1 MLQKSK
7 SSKFLKLKY
16 LLLVPIVCSMLVYS
30 SCTQETKAQNQTAEI
45 AETKT
50 DSKSKIIANIEAL
63 IESIAE
69 KGNITEEEE
78 MALKELIVLTDG
90 NKLENPY
97 FEDVKDNISLHF
109 GIIQK
114 VPTYPGCAGDN
125 EELKKCFSKTNCDS
139 PAFWQTYL
147 HDPASITMEGIL
159 LFNKH
164 LLFLLTVIILFVG
177 WLLFSTIYYYVEFNN
192 AHSSKFIHSKELE
205 IVWTSVPALILL
217 ILSTPSFT
225 LLYAMDEI
233 AEPELSLKILGHQ
246 WFWSYEISDFNSC
259 QKQEQSLKYVCYMMV
274 LDGLPKT
281 KQGYFRLLETNK
293 RVILPT
299 NTHLR
304 LLVTAADVLHSWT
317 VPSFGLKVD
326 ACPGRL
332 NQLNLFIKRVGV
344 FFGQCSEI
352 CGVNHGF
359 MPIVVVS
366 LPTLQ
371 FHHYIMTKL
380 ELG

>member
-1 MLQKSK
+1 MGLIYVLSN
-7 SSKFLKLKY
+7 LKMTVFIK
-16 LLLVPIVCSMLVYS
+16 
-30 SCTQETKAQNQTAEI
+30 
-45 AETKT
+45 
-50 DSKSKIIANIEAL
+50 
-63 IESIAE
+63 
-69 KGNITEEEE
+69 
-78 MALKELIVLTDG
+78 
-90 NKLENPY
+90 
-97 FEDVKDNISLHF
+97 
-109 GIIQK
+109 
-114 VPTYPGCAGDN
+114 
-125 EELKKCFSKTNCDS
+125 CDS
-139 PAFWQTYL
+139 PVFWQTYL
-147 HDPASITMEGIL
+147 SDPASITMEGIL
-159 LFNKH
+159 MFNKH
-164 LLFLLTVIILFVG
+164 LLFLITMIILFVG
-177 WLLFSTIYYYVEFNN
+177 WLLIQTLFNYTEFNN
-192 AHSSKFIHSKELE
+192 SINSNFVHSKELE
-205 IVWTSVPALILL
+205 IIWTTIPALILL
-217 ILSTPSFT
+217 LLSTPSFT

-233 AEPELSLKILGHQ
+233 AEPELSLKVLGHQ

-259 QKQEQSLKYVCYMMV
+259 QKQDQTLKYVCYMMV

-317 VPSFGLKVD
+317 VPSFGIKVD

-371 FHHYIMTKL
+371 FHHYVMTKL

>member
-1 MLQKSK
+1 MTL
-7 SSKFLKLKY
+7 Y
-16 LLLVPIVCSMLVYS
+16 
-30 SCTQETKAQNQTAEI
+30 
-45 AETKT
+45 KT
-50 DSKSKIIANIEAL
+50 
-63 IESIAE
+63 
-69 KGNITEEEE
+69 
-78 MALKELIVLTDG
+78 
-90 NKLENPY
+90 
-97 FEDVKDNISLHF
+97 F
-109 GIIQK
+109 
-114 VPTYPGCAGDN
+114 
-125 EELKKCFSKTNCDS
+125 CDS
-139 PAFWQTYL
+139 PAYWQTYL
-147 HDPASITMEGIL
+147 QDPASISMEGIL

-164 LLFLLTVIILFVG
+164 LFFLLVIIVVFVA
-177 WLLFSTIYYYVEFNN
+177 WLLAYTIYYFSEFNN
-192 AHSSKFIHSKELE
+192 KYGSKFVHSRELE
-205 IVWTSVPALILL
+205 IVWTTIPALILL
-217 ILSTPSFT
+217 VLSTPSFT

-233 AEPELSLKILGHQ
+233 SEPELSLKILGHQ

-259 QKQEQSLKYVCYMMV
+259 QKDGQSLKYVCYMMV
-274 LDGLPKT
+274 LDGMPKN

-304 LLVTAADVLHSWT
+304 LLVSAADVLHSWT